1 MPLHPAAPEDLAGLL
16 AAYQQ
21 TVQAVVDLGR
31 TCSDADFQRE
41 TACPGWT
48 VKDQISHIVGL
59 ESWLN
64 TGEVSPA
71 HVPDHEHGRH
81 EAGRFIEKAVEQ
93 RRHMVGS
100 KVVNELETIATR
112 RIQQLSAP
120 DLSPETVIR
129 GVWGP
134 APARESLRL
143 RILDIWT
150 HEQDIRQALGRPGD
164 LDSGAAAVFCDVL
177 FEALPRL
184 VAREAA
190 VSPGNVVIIDMTGPV
205 VGRAGVRVETGEDG
219 RPHGIPLFTGVA
231 HEASGAGEEST
242 TSITLST
249 QALTRRAAGRGSLE
263 DIHYTVHGDEQVA
276 RQVLEHVVFVP

>member
-16 AAYQQ
+16 AAYRQ

-31 TCSDADFQRE
+31 TCSDADFARP
-41 TACPGWT
+41 TANRGWT

-59 ESWLN
+59 ESWLHAD
-64 TGEVSPA
+64 ELRVP
-71 HVPDHEHGRH
+71 VPDREQARG
-81 EAGRFIEKAVEQ
+81 EAGRAVERAVEQ
-93 RRHMVGS
+93 RRQMVGS
-100 KVVNELETIATR
+100 KVVNELETIATQ

-134 APARESLRL
+134 APARESLRT

-177 FEALPRL
+177 FEALPGL
-184 VAREAA
+184 VTDRAA
-190 VSPGNVVIIDMTGPV
+190 VAPGNVVIVDMTGPV
-205 VGRAGVRVETGEDG
+205 VGRAGVRVETGADG

-231 HEASGAGEEST
+231 HEAAAGGEEVT

-249 QALTRRAAGRGSLE
+249 DALTRRAAGRGTLE
-263 DIHYTVHGDEQVA
+263 DIHYSVHGDEQVA
-276 RQVLEHVVFVP
+276 RQVLEHLVFVP